1 VRYYA
6 PPAVED
12 RSIVTSM
19 SVCVSVSPQVYL
31 QNYTYNLEQVFTD
44 IYLWLWLS
52 PPLAALRRY
61 ACTCDRMDNYVVFA
75 RNGQK

>member
-1 VRYYA
+1 MCVCFSA
-6 PPAVED
+6 
-12 RSIVTSM
+12 SI
-19 SVCVSVSPQVYL
+19 SPEL
-31 QNYTYNLEQVFTD
+31 HYNLEQVFTD

-52 PPLAALRRY
+52 PPVAALRRY